1 MAIGKPDKREWIEG
15 IAIEFNANKV
25 KEVVQIVFPVKVVRP
40 LSLFLVIFSL
50 FPCSTIKLLD
60 IWFQNEKSR
69 REIWKIFKQEDVEFE
84 PESL

>member
-1 MAIGKPDKREWIEG
+1 MAIGKQDKREWIGG

-25 KEVVQIVFPVKVVRP
+25 KEVVRIVFPVKVVRP

-50 FPCSTIKLLD
+50 FSCSTINLLD

>member
-1 MAIGKPDKREWIEG
+1 MAIGKPDKREWIGG

-25 KEVVQIVFPVKVVRP
+25 KEVVWIVFLVKVVRP
-40 LSLFLVIFSL
+40 LSLFLVIFAL
-50 FPCSTIKLLD
+50 FPCSSINWLD
-60 IWFQNEKSR
+60 IWFQNHKFR

>member
-1 MAIGKPDKREWIEG
+1 MAIGKQDKREWIGG

-40 LSLFLVIFSL
+40 LSLFLVIL